1 MYRNIK
7 PVCCVTET
15 NMVLEVSYTS
25 KTTKFMEKEIRFVVA
40 RGGAGREGKI

>member
-15 NMVLEVSYTS
+15 NIVLEVSYIS
-25 KTTKFMEKEIRFVVA
+25 TKFMEKEIRFVVA
-40 RGGAGREGKI
+40 RGGAGREGKIG